1 MALGAAAAT
10 AATAAAAVV
19 PRTSFRRV
27 IRLLSRSMFPSAWP
41 FQTDIEA
48 VCEQDRLQLS
58 AGYLS
63 IPGCGNGVNV
73 IAEPTHVHWELAPSS
88 AEFDPERYLG
98 ELKELPASA
107 QPGDW
112 CTVVVDSES
121 GELRFTLVVVDPTR
135 STSLFAER
143 RNGGRNGGSDGS
155 RLVDVRWH
163 VTGREG
169 TDGISRSRAGER
181 GTRAG

>member
-1 MALGAAAAT
+1 M
-10 AATAAAAVV
+10 V
-19 PRTSFRRV
+19 
-27 IRLLSRSMFPSAWP
+27 W
-41 FQTDIEA
+41 D
-48 VCEQDRLQLS
+48 
-58 AGYLS
+58 
-63 IPGCGNGVNV
+63 V

-88 AEFDPERYLG
+88 AEFEPERYLG
-98 ELKELPASA
+98 EMKELPTSA

-135 STSLFAER
+135 STSLFSER
-143 RNGGRNGGSDGS
+143 RPGARNGSDGS

-163 VTGREG
+163 VRRREG